1 MSTPQAA
8 SCHWVRPPETVA
20 GIFLRRFDR
29 SPCLSQRYSLSSPY
43 SLILSPCA
51 LDCSCLSD
59 CTLCFQVVRRK
70 PHAAGYPS
78 RRKPHAAGYP
88 SRRKPHARPRWLL
101 TLCSLSLSRSSC
113 RVSTVLSIALALL
126 SLCSPT
132 LPESQPRPQPQFQH
146 LAFLLLFMSGCTVQV
161 PYCFEA
167 AS

>member
-1 MSTPQAA
+1 MHGFLGRLLTPVGALATPQADVTGCSPQWAALLPIPQAA

-29 SPCLSQRYSLSSPY
+29 SPCQGTLSSPY

-101 TLCSLSLSRSSC
+101 TLCSLSLSLFLSSVDC
-113 RVSTVLSIALALL
+113 PVDCSRFALALL
-126 SLCSPT
+126 A
-132 LPESQPRPQPQFQH
+132 H
-146 LAFLLLFMSGCTVQV
+146 LA
-161 PYCFEA
+161 
-167 AS
+167 